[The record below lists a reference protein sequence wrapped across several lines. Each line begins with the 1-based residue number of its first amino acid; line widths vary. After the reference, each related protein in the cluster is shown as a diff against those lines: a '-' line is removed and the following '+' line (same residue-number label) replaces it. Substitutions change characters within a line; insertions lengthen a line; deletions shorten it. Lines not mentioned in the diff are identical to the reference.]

1 MVSPHFATCPIS
13 KLTNK
18 FLTLPPLKKAN
29 PHFQH
34 AMFPSSPTCFSS
46 SSPPGSESSF
56 CDVPCF
62 RAHQPAPPSSSPPGS
77 EFSFC
82 VLPRFQVNHPI
93 LPPFSPPKSHSYLLI
108 PYRSWPST

>member
-56 CDVPCF
+56 CDLPCF
-62 RAHQPAPPSSSPPGS
+62 QPHHPAPPS
-77 EFSFC
+77 
-82 VLPRFQVNHPI
+82 
-93 LPPFSPPKSHSYLLI
+93 FSPSGRECSFGFQRIFNNKHRMLPIYIS
-108 PYRSWPST
+108 